1 MAGALSVGVASAVM
15 GITKTVH
22 PPAGATALLCATE
35 PTITSLGWLLIPM
48 ITLGTT
54 LLLAVALLLN
64 NIQRQFPV
72 YWWTPV
78 DLRRPLM
85 GDDIERVPKLEV
97 APTASSSV
105 TNAIDD
111 QRIIINKERIVV
123 PDWIA
128 LDDDERAT
136 LEILHTKLINGCGGV

>member
-1 MAGALSVGVASAVM
+1 
-15 GITKTVH
+15 
-22 PPAGATALLCATE
+22 
-35 PTITSLGWLLIPM
+35 M

>member
-1 MAGALSVGVASAVM
+1 
-15 GITKTVH
+15 
-22 PPAGATALLCATE
+22 
-35 PTITSLGWLLIPM
+35 M

-85 GDDIERVPKLEV
+85 GDDIERVPSGTEKSEV

-105 TNAIDD
+105 THAIDD
-111 QRIIINKERIVV
+111 QRIIINKERILV